1 MKFYRF
7 TYFSAFDHSVT
18 VYTWPA
24 FICQAKSSH
33 CSKPVV
39 LFVRED
45 RSVGLILSNY
55 QPRNLGNFS
64 SHPLPL
70 SRALKAELL
79 ETRFARGLAMY
90 FDQSHKHWDPN
101 DPTT

>member
-18 VYTWPA
+18 VNTWPA

-45 RSVGLILSNY
+45 RSVGLVMSNY
-55 QPRNLGNFS
+55 RPLYLGNLLHS
-64 SHPLPL
+64 YRL
-70 SRALKAELL
+70 SRASKAELL

-90 FDQSHKHWDPN
+90 FDQSHEHWDPN